1 MPDNSIRSSW
11 TDGESRSSRACQRV
25 IREARVLAG
34 GEHVSGGRELL
45 ARAREVLC
53 FLQDGETLRVS
64 RPSNDPTVTLNYPAP
79 KTPQGLPV
87 YVRKVQVITHGLRG
101 LKQKIIIHLTMFGTA
116 ILPDRACTVSGPFPA
131 PNRMKTAITI
141 TTWYTANYSV

>member
-1 MPDNSIRSSW
+1 MKLPSW
-11 TDGESRSSRACQRV
+11 QAVQ
-25 IREARVLAG
+25 
-34 GEHVSGGRELL
+34 HVSDGGRELL

-53 FLQDGETLRVS
+53 FRQDGETLRVS

-101 LKQKIIIHLTMFGTA
+101 LKQKIIIHLTMLGTA
-116 ILPDRACTVSGPFPA
+116 ILPDHACPVSGRFSE
-131 PNRMKTAITI
+131 PN
-141 TTWYTANYSV
+141 

>member
-1 MPDNSIRSSW
+1 M
-11 TDGESRSSRACQRV
+11 

-34 GEHVSGGRELL
+34 GAHVSRGRELL
-45 ARAREVLC
+45 ARPREVLC
-53 FLQDGETLRVS
+53 VWQDEETLRVS

-101 LKQKIIIHLTMFGTA
+101 LKQKIIIHLTMLGTA
-116 ILPDRACTVSGPFPA
+116 ILPDRACPVSGPFPA
-131 PNRMKTAITI
+131 PNGVKTVI
-141 TTWYTANYSV
+141 TTSTWDTENHPV